1 MYKFIISLK
10 KETLL
15 FLNDKVGLALMFGMP
30 VLLVFIIT
38 IIQDSV
44 YQLVDTNKISLIVA
58 NNDEGGLG
66 KKLTILLD
74 SSGMFEIKEFA
85 NLQPMAIEEKIT
97 HKQALTAIYIPNDFT
112 QKLQNKSGQLS
123 SIVLTDFGL
132 TTNIPKGKM
141 EVPGIQFY
149 HDPVLQENYCSSII
163 HVLQAH
169 LAIIE
174 NTQMIENIYK
184 EMGIDTIPQHLQK
197 NLVENQ
203 ILIERI
209 NASSGV
215 VDDIPNSTQHN
226 VPAWTIFAMFFMVV
240 SLGTN
245 IVKEKTS
252 GSFLRI
258 KTMPSRFSLV
268 FVSKQVV
275 YGIIAVLQVI
285 VIFSIGY
292 FILPLIGL
300 PPLILP
306 ENIPATILVI
316 FICSFAA
323 VSYAL
328 MIGSLANTQDQSNGF
343 GAISVVVFAALGG
356 VWVPTF
362 IMPHYLQIIGSFS
375 PLHWCI
381 ESFYVLFLKHGNWNE
396 LAVPVLILITFSLLC
411 QLIAFFKIKFEKYI

>member
-44 YQLVDTNKISLIVA
+44 YQIVDTNKISLIVA
-58 NNDEGGLG
+58 NNDKGELG
-66 KKLTILLD
+66 KKLTVLLD

-97 HKQALTAIYIPNDFT
+97 HKQALTAIYIPDDFT

-203 ILIERI
+203 IQIERI

-300 PPLILP
+300 PPLVLP

-396 LAVPVLILITFSLLC
+396 LAIPVLILITFSLLC